1 MTKYKFTSTYQT
13 LFHPHQTVKILLIVF
28 YEIHNYTSHILPRK
42 SAYQFITPWK
52 EAVQVS
58 LDSPSF
64 TLNMNQSGFCI
75 RTHSSWCRQ
84 LHTSVTGQ
92 STGFVVLSLHNI
104 QCITR
109 NFKCLLLVQ
118 GRLLPYYGAFFWK
131 KPLPWIRKWWYAFYF
146 TPYCLCSVFSELSK
160 REKHFKKYDDAFY
173 NLRVDGAH
181 KDKDSVLQILFAW
194 HPNIINCL
202 HQKIDEVLYL
212 YVAFYFN

>member
-1 MTKYKFTSTYQT
+1 MKFTT
-13 LFHPHQTVKILLIVF
+13 IL
-28 YEIHNYTSHILPRK
+28 HIFFRGK

-146 TPYCLCSVFSELSK
+146 YTILSLFCCCSTQFLCIPIISNGF
-160 REKHFKKYDDAFY
+160 RKKLIVIPSISFHRTTIYKTVIVY
-173 NLRVDGAH
+173 Q
-181 KDKDSVLQILFAW
+181 LQRQNRMEI
-194 HPNIINCL
+194 
-202 HQKIDEVLYL
+202 
-212 YVAFYFN
+212 